1 MSLVKV
7 ALRKMRSGIMAYGP
21 SSLKRRLWDR
31 EYSIDKWNFAYD
43 SKGDCVYQHLEKYAA
58 GGSILDLGCGM
69 GNTANEVA
77 INAYHDYTGV
87 DIADVCLKKAE
98 ERTQQC
104 G

>member
-58 GGSILDLGCGM
+58 GGSLLDLGG
-69 GNTANEVA
+69 GIRRTATRWSTKRCHGCDGVSAANVCRR
-77 INAYHDYTGV
+77 NAAVRST
-87 DIADVCLKKAE
+87 
-98 ERTQQC
+98 
-104 G
+104 